1 MRYVTL
7 LILLAAL
14 AWSGC
19 FQQVSKNMST
29 TGVLVIYT
37 SNAYIY
43 SVKDS
48 LYIQGSAFIVFPGQS
63 SITITGAGNY
73 WKIAVNRTKYYSAN
87 AVYNFVNWVVIT
99 NATANL
105 DIFCFN
111 NTTSSPPH
119 SVVFQNSA
127 TPTTSARLTETP
139 NKEGGVLE
147 KMLMFII
154 IMSVSAIMILV
165 VVIAQRKRGRIGE
178 IDEIGI

>member
-1 MRYVTL
+1 MRHVTL

-14 AWSGC
+14 AWSGY

-43 SVKDS
+43 SVKNS

-73 WKIAVNRTKYYSAN
+73 WKIVVNGTKYYSAN
-87 AVYNFVNWVVIT
+87 AVYISGNWVVIA
-99 NATANL
+99 NETANL

-111 NTTSSPPH
+111 NLAPPH
-119 SVVFQNSA
+119 SAALQSSA
-127 TPTTSARLTETP
+127 TPTTSAPPTAVQ
-139 NKEGGVLE
+139 NKEEGVLE
-147 KMLMFII
+147 KMLMFIV
-154 IMSVSAIMILV
+154 IMSVSAIIVLV
-165 VVIAQRKRGRIGE
+165 VALAQRRRSRIGE